1 MSTPTFEKITAWLD
15 ACDIQYRH
23 VHHEPTPTSEAVA
36 AARGEN
42 LSIGGKALLMKV
54 GKEFTLFV
62 LSAAL
67 KIDSPAI
74 KRAFGARKLRFAT
87 ADELMAQT
95 GLVPGSVPPFG
106 QPILPFDLYLVESV
120 TRNEK
125 IAFNAGARTDSL
137 VMQVEDYL
145 RVAGATV
152 MRFAQE
158 K

>member
-23 VHHEPTPTSEAVA
+23 VHHEPTPTSEAAA

-106 QPILPFDLYLVESV
+106 QPILPFDLYVDESV

-125 IAFNAGARTDSL
+125 IAFNAGALTDSL